1 MPKNNWHIPTWKTLS
16 GQQNHLMS
24 QRQITYEIRHVV
36 AVVSLSDPAF
46 KKAFQKRNNEMPLSQ
61 HEPPLRI
68 MACPNP
74 K

>member
-46 KKAFQKRNNEMPLSQ
+46 KKAFQKRNNE
-61 HEPPLRI
+61 I
-68 MACPNP
+68 
-74 K
+74 